1 MATLT
6 ESTLVDAPAEAV
18 WALIRDFNGL
28 SVWATSMPPSII
40 EDGKPADQV
49 GCVRRLEANGTLLA
63 RERLLAL
70 DDVSLTQT
78 YSILESALGVHDYRG
93 TLHVTPVTDED
104 RSVVEWSGTFSAD
117 AGEADKTTA
126 VLRDQIY
133 RPGLASLK
141 KHFSG

>member
-1 MATLT
+1 MAMLT

-28 SVWATSMPPSII
+28 SAWATSMPPSVI
-40 EDGKPADQV
+40 EDGKAADQV

-70 DDVSLTQT
+70 DDVSLTQK
-78 YSILESALGVHDYRG
+78 YAILESALGVNDYVG
-93 TLHVTPVTDED
+93 TLHVTPVTDGD
-104 RSVVEWSGTFSAD
+104 RSVVEWSGSFRAD
-117 AGEADKTTA
+117 AAEADKTIA

-133 RPGLASLK
+133 RPGLAALK
-141 KHFSG
+141 ERFSG